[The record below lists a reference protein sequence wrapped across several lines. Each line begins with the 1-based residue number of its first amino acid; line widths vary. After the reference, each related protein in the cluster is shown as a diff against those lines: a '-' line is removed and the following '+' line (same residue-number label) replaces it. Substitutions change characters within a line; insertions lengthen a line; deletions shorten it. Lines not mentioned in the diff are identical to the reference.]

1 MTAVHSDQRINWLN
15 QIVGFNTSNGLK
27 IVEWK
32 DGDASIRVDLVPAHL
47 NPLGLVHG
55 GLCATMLDVAMAM
68 SGSFRPAP
76 FDLCPALPYH

>member
-1 MTAVHSDQRINWLN
+1 MTQADHSDQGINFEPNLAV
-15 QIVGFNTSNGLK
+15 QYFN
-27 IVEWK
+27 
-32 DGDASIRVDLVPAHL
+32 GDRFNFAMEGRCIASLTNIDAAHL

-76 FDLCPALPYH
+76 FELLPGS